1 MSQVGIVEA
10 ARLAGKDRKTIY
22 RDIKSGR
29 LSATIGPSGTRQV
42 DTAELMRVY
51 GDLHHTG
58 PGGKDGATPRAETT
72 EAPDQTTELRLR
84 LAAAEAELEQL
95 RLRLVEKDGHISDLR
110 GTVRL
115 LAGPKQERPWWKIW

>member
-29 LSATIGPSGTRQV
+29 LSATTGTGGVRQV
-42 DTAELMRVY
+42 DTAELIRVY
-51 GDLHHTG
+51 GDLRPLR
-58 PGGKDGATPRAETT
+58 PGVIGGANPPPETPDVTA
-72 EAPDQTTELRLR
+72 ELRVD
-84 LAAAEAELEQL
+84 LAAARAELEQL
-95 RLRLVEKDGHISDLR
+95 RVRLVEKDDHIKDLR

-115 LAGPKQERPWWKIW
+115 LAAPKQPDNEPWWKFW